1 MSKKGRSY
9 THAAISKHNNFKKS
23 KTETLLLDTG
33 AGVNI
38 AGEDIIKDSGIKVYK
53 LKHERQVTE
62 ASGNQLDIIG
72 VCELYVKLDCLK
84 KVKKIKCLVLRG
96 SHVDREILISCE
108 TGQLGLTT
116 RHIWKRDNNKCCEKN

>member
-9 THAAISKHNNFKKS
+9 THAAISKHNNFRKS

-84 KVKKIKCLVLRG
+84 KMKKIKCLVLRG
-96 SHVDREILISCE
+96 SHVDREILISCK
-108 TGQLGLTT
+108 TLVS
-116 RHIWKRDNNKCCEKN
+116 WD

>member
-9 THAAISKHNNFKKS
+9 THSAISKHDNFRKS

-53 LKHERQVTE
+53 LKHEKP
-62 ASGNQLDIIG
+62 I
-72 VCELYVKLDCLK
+72 
-84 KVKKIKCLVLRG
+84 
-96 SHVDREILISCE
+96 
-108 TGQLGLTT
+108 
-116 RHIWKRDNNKCCEKN
+116 RHYRRL